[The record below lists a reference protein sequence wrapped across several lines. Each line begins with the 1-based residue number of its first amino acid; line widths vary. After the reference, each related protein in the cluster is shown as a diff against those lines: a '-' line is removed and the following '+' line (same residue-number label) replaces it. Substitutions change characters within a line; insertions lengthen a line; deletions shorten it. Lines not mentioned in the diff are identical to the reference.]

1 MPPRSPVPETWKVP
15 QVFRS
20 RLRESVGRQR
30 AMSADG
36 HLLLILHAPPKADEP
51 LRAARLFWRAP
62 DGTWQSTIGPGMA
75 SLQRHLAEY
84 RQAID
89 KLDVAEDLADR
100 ANEFLRILEEI
111 APLRRAARH
120 LYDTLQQAREM
131 VSNDSDLI
139 LCRDQAYSL
148 NRQAELVQSDTQS
161 GLDCTVARRAEEQA
175 ESSQRLALSS
185 HRLNVL
191 AAIFFP
197 IVTISSIFG
206 MNLPHGLE
214 NAPFG
219 PGLFWLTVGGG
230 VVLGLFLKMAILD
243 APARPKTIDRNRTR

>member
-1 MPPRSPVPETWKVP
+1 MPARCPVPETWKVP
-15 QVFRS
+15 EALRS

-30 AMSADG
+30 AMFADG
-36 HLLLILHAPPKADEP
+36 HLLLILHAPPRADQP
-51 LRAARLFWRAP
+51 QRAARLFWRAP
-62 DGTWQSTIGPGMA
+62 DGTWQSTTGPGIE

-84 RQAID
+84 RQAIE
-89 KLDVAEDLADR
+89 KLDEAEDLADR

-120 LYDTLQQAREM
+120 LHDALQQAREM
-131 VSNDSDLI
+131 AGNDSDLI
-139 LCRDQAYSL
+139 LCRDRAYALS
-148 NRQAELVQSDTQS
+148 RQAELVQSDTQS
-161 GLDCTVARRAEEQA
+161 GLDCAVARRAEEQA
-175 ESSQRLALSS
+175 ESSQRMAISS

-206 MNLPHGLE
+206 MNLSHGLE

-219 PGLFWLTVGGG
+219 AGLFWLTVAGGIA
-230 VVLGLFLKMAILD
+230 LGLFLKMALLD
-243 APARPKTIDRNRTR
+243 APARPKRVDRNSR